1 MSLTIEMQSD
11 LPARAPA
18 ARLPDW
24 SRPDEVAAAIDQ
36 IRRHPRFDEA
46 RMLAIHGIVDGFRAI
61 PVLNLV
67 MNDRGRFLFL
77 TAALGFHVDPDANG
91 NGLLPSRLLAFCEEG
106 AVCSRG
112 RAKAMLAALRWAGY
126 LDPAPPTGD
135 GRARPLVPTETMM
148 RTVRDRWRAQIRIAA
163 LLEPAIETAA
173 AALDEEP
180 VFVCFLARAYIA
192 MFRQGF
198 RLLDHAPAL
207 KALAERNAGIPIVLM
222 FYLAAREAAPT
233 PSIAAISRRFGVS
246 RAHVRETLRAAQND
260 GLLAPDGDAG
270 DIGNL
275 AALDDNIADFFAATL
290 LTFVGTS
297 TRALAERTG
306 AGGG

>member
-1 MSLTIEMQSD
+1 MSLTVEMQSD

-24 SRPDEVAAAIDQ
+24 SRPDEVAAAIDM

-46 RMLAIHGIVDGFRAI
+46 RMLAIRGIVDGFRAM

-77 TAALGFHVDPDANG
+77 TAALGFHVDPDPNG

-135 GRARPLVPTETMM
+135 GRARPLVPTESMM
-148 RTVRDRWRAQIRIAA
+148 RMVRDRWRAQIRIAA
-163 LLEPAIETAA
+163 VIEPGIEAAGSALEEDPI
-173 AALDEEP
+173 
-180 VFVCFLARAYIA
+180 FVCYMARAYIA

-207 KALAERNAGIPIVLM
+207 KPLAERNAGIPILLM
-222 FYLAAREAAPT
+222 TYLAAREATPP
-233 PSIAAISRRFGVS
+233 PSIAALSRRFGVS

-260 GLLAPDGDAG
+260 GLLASDGDAG
-270 DIGNL
+270 DIGNF

-290 LTFVGTS
+290 LTFIGTS
-297 TRALAERTG
+297 TSALAER
-306 AGGG
+306 AGVGRP